1 MKKAVRSIS
10 LALITSLMAVFLTS
24 CSKTPSD
31 ADAFRAL
38 AEKKGYNVYDVTAQY
53 INAPQIKKAIVVAPK
68 DKSFQ
73 IEFYI
78 ITDRNSAKELFQA
91 QSEVMDGAVG
101 KSWSGDVSNGNN
113 YAKRTVNTDEQ
124 FMVLS
129 YIENTMLYVPL
140 TDKEYKKS
148 VETFISEF
156 KY

>member
-1 MKKAVRSIS
+1 MVLLS
-10 LALITSLMAVFLTS
+10 ALMIALLTS
-24 CSKTPSD
+24 CRKTPSD
-31 ADAFRAL
+31 TAGFKAL
-38 AEKKGYNVYDVTAQY
+38 ANAKGYVVYDVTDQY